1 MENINVL
8 LLVIFNKELNWSAK
22 ITNWIYWNPSS
33 QTKCTTFHGITPHCV
48 YVKPIIIFRPDCG
61 KAINLDN

>member
-1 MENINVL
+1 MIC
-8 LLVIFNKELNWSAK
+8 NWSAK